1 MSELSSFDADL
12 HIHSRYSGATSARM
26 NLETIAQQA
35 KLKGLA
41 IVGTGDV
48 FHPKWMDEIKSELEE
63 VSSGTFSHR
72 RYGTIFLLTVEVE
85 DKNRVHHLI
94 LLPSLDAAAGVR
106 EKIAKHSPDINSDGR
121 ATVGLAAPEIVDIA
135 KAHGCLV
142 GPSHAFTPWTSMY
155 KEFDS
160 VGDCYGESVE
170 GVKFLELGLSA
181 DTDMADRIAELA
193 DITFISCSDAHS
205 PWPDKLG
212 REFNRME
219 LAEPTYP
226 EVIKA
231 LKREDGRRVSLN
243 VGFDPRLGKY
253 HLTACYRCFKQFELE
268 QALKLNWRCNAC
280 GGGLKKGVSDRIN
293 ELADYP
299 EPNHPSHRPKY
310 LRIAPLSEVV
320 ALALDVQDPHS
331 PEIQQVWQKLVT
343 RFKNEISVLIDVPVE
358 ILTEAA
364 GPRVAAVVKAFRGGN
379 LRVVAGG
386 GGKYGRLE
394 LPDEL
399 ARVPPPASQ
408 RKITEFG
415 P

>member
-1 MSELSSFDADL
+1 MSELQSYDADL

-48 FHPKWMDEIKSELEE
+48 FHPKWMDEIKAELEE

-72 RYGTIFLLTVEVE
+72 RHGTRFLLTVEVE

-94 LLPSLDAAAGVR
+94 LLPSLESAAGLR
-106 EKIAKHSPDINSDGR
+106 EKMTKHSPDIDSDGR
-121 ATVGLAAPEIVDIA
+121 ANVGLAAPEIVDLA
-135 KAHGCLV
+135 RAHDCLV

-155 KEFDS
+155 KEFNS
-160 VGDCYGESVE
+160 VRDCYGERA
-170 GVKFLELGLSA
+170 GDIKFLELGLSA

-193 DITFISCSDAHS
+193 DFTFISCSDAHS

-212 REFNRME
+212 REFNRLK

-231 LKREDGRRVSLN
+231 LKREDGRHISLN
-243 VGFDPRLGKY
+243 VGFDPKLGKY
-253 HLTACYRCFKQFELE
+253 HRTACYRCFKQFELE
-268 QALKLNWRCNAC
+268 QALKLNWRCDAC
-280 GGGLKKGVSDRIN
+280 GGWLKKGVFDRIN

-299 EPNHPSHRPKY
+299 EPKHPTHRPKY
-310 LRIAPLSEVV
+310 LKIAPLSEVV
-320 ALALDVQDPHS
+320 ALALGGQDPHS

-358 ILTEAA
+358 ALTEAA
-364 GPRVAAVVKAFRGGN
+364 GPRVATVIKAFRGGN

-386 GGKYGRLE
+386 GGKYGHLE
-394 LPDEL
+394 LPAEL
-399 ARVPPPASQ
+399 AKAPPPASQ
-408 RKITEFG
+408 RKLTEF
-415 P
+415 